1 MNSQFV
7 PKVEAVDMISGNKFT
22 LPAVALLVLALSL
35 AAAGCGR
42 SAESKNKQA
51 AAAAAANATPE
62 AVQVTTAAAIMREL
76 PRYTEATGSLGAD
89 EQTDVASN
97 VSGRVVAVGVDLGSY
112 VQRGAVIVRLDDADA
127 RLRLTQLQAQA
138 QQAQSAVR
146 QAEARI
152 GLRPG
157 QAFDVNRVAEVG
169 AARVA
174 LELADKQLRRFERLI
189 ESGDVSRASY
199 DQQRAQRDQLQQQLE
214 AALQA
219 ARQNYAGIATAR
231 GAANAAE
238 AQVAQA
244 RKAIADVVIHAPI
257 SGYVADRPADV
268 GEYVT
273 PASKVATIVR
283 TNPLRLRIDIPEQ
296 LIGSISPGQNVSVVT
311 SAYADRAFAGRIARI
326 SPNVTAA
333 SRTLTVEAQVEN
345 GEGLLKPGQF
355 ATVRISQPAGA
366 PAVLIPARAVRTEQD
381 VSRVYVIKDGR
392 VQERVVQLG
401 QSEGELVEV
410 KNGIAADELVATSNV
425 EVLKDGAAVR
435 Q

>member
-1 MNSQFV
+1 MTSR
-7 PKVEAVDMISGNKFT
+7 NKFT
-22 LPAVALLVLALSL
+22 LPAVALLVAALSL
-35 AAAGCGR
+35 FASGCGR

-51 AAAAAANATPE
+51 AAAAGATPE
-62 AVQVTTAAAIMREL
+62 AVQVSTAAAITREL
-76 PRYTEATGSLGAD
+76 PRYTEATGSLAAD
-89 EQTDVASN
+89 EQTDVAPN

-112 VQRGAVIVRLDDADA
+112 VQRGAVLVRLDDADA

-138 QQAQSAVR
+138 AQAQSGVR

-152 GLRPG
+152 GLRPN

-174 LELADKQLRRFERLI
+174 LELAEKQLRRFERLI
-189 ESGDVSRASY
+189 ESGDVSRAAY
-199 DQQRAQRDQLQQQLE
+199 DQQRAQRDQLQQQFE
-214 AALQA
+214 ASLSA

-231 GAANAAE
+231 AAANAAE

-244 RKAIADVVIHAPI
+244 RKAIADTVVHAPI
-257 SGYVADRPADV
+257 SGYVADRPADL

-296 LIGSISPGQNVSVVT
+296 LIGTVAPGQGVSVLT
-311 SAYADRAFAGRIARI
+311 SAYAERAFAGRIARI

-381 VSRVYVIKDGR
+381 VSRVFVVKDGR
-392 VQERVVQLG
+392 VEERVVQLG
-401 QSEGELVEV
+401 QVEGELVEV
-410 KNGIAADELVATSNV
+410 RNGIGADELVATSNV